1 MQERSHLPIEA
12 QAAKGVEV
20 MSLLHNAF
28 ATISFSHRC
37 NAWYQVAISL

>member
-28 ATISFSHRC
+28 ATMSFSH
-37 NAWYQVAISL
+37 